1 MGIGKVEVNNLN
13 LGQGT
18 PPEIERHLLY
28 IGTTTK
34 AELQGKVTRI
44 NAMSNLDDVM
54 GDDALGDNVRAAQL
68 NGKQNWTG
76 AIYGL
81 APGEGAQTWQDAV
94 NEANKTDSFEGI
106 ALVDVITDKAE
117 FDAIQSKAEE
127 LTSKLG
133 RWVFF
138 LAATP
143 GIDAATQTWS
153 DYETA
158 MLTLVK
164 DVAARWVV
172 PVPMLNGNNI
182 GVLGGR
188 LCDRSVTVADSPM
201 RVATGSVLS
210 LGAMPVDSTGKE
222 LEMSTIGTLAE
233 ARYSV
238 PQRYADYEGVY
249 WSDAMTLET
258 KTGDYQYLEY
268 VRPVHKANRRVRFKA
283 IARIADRILNST
295 PPSIELNRSYFRK
308 VLFDMSFTTE
318 IGGITFPGE
327 IMSPR
332 DEDVTIQ
339 WVTKTKVII
348 SIMIRP
354 HNCPKHIV
362 VNIALD
368 LSNGAEG

>member
-1 MGIGKVEVNNLN
+1 MAIGKVEVNNLN

-18 PPEIERHLLY
+18 APEIERHFLF
-28 IGTTTK
+28 IGTTNKT
-34 AELQGKVTRI
+34 ELQNKVTRV
-44 NAMSNLDDVM
+44 NASTNLSEVVDTDN
-54 GDDALGDNVRAAQL
+54 LGAQVLAAQI
-68 NGKQNWTG
+68 NGKQNWTA

-81 APGEGAQTWQDAV
+81 EPSGDWKVAID
-94 NEANKTDSFEGI
+94 EANKTDSFE
-106 ALVDVITDKAE
+106 AVVLCDVTTDKTHFNAM
-117 FDAIQSKAEE
+117 QSKCEE

-133 RWVFF
+133 RWIFI
-138 LAATP
+138 LAATS
-143 GIDAATQTWS
+143 GIDAEAQTWS
-153 DYETA
+153 QYETA

-172 PVPMLNGNNI
+172 PVPQLHGNNI
-182 GVLGGR
+182 GVLAGR
-188 LCDRSVTVADSPM
+188 LCDRSITIADTPM

-210 LGAMPVDSTGKE
+210 LGAAPVDSDNKALE
-222 LEMSTIGTLAE
+222 LSTIETLAN

-238 PQRYADYEGVY
+238 PQWYPDLEGVY

-268 VRPVHKANRRVRFKA
+268 VRPVHKANRQVRLKA
-283 IARIADRILNST
+283 IQRIGDRILNST

-318 IGGITFPGE
+318 IGGFTFPGE
-327 IMSPR
+327 IMTPR
-332 DEDVTIQ
+332 DEDVTIVWQ
-339 WVTKTKVII
+339 TKTKVII
-348 SIMIRP
+348 SIMVRP

-368 LSNGAEG
+368 LSNPAEGAA